1 MTRVILTEPP
11 ECEGR
16 DLGVERSILGAD
28 VELVQCICDDEEEQ
42 LISACRDADVILT
55 AFSPFTRNVIEQLQQ
70 CRLISVTAT
79 GYGNVDLEAAAD
91 AGIRVCAIDEY
102 CTDEVADHVI
112 LLMLSLSR
120 RLTEYH
126 KQVQEDRSWQF
137 DSLQG
142 LSRMRDLTLGIV
154 GFGRIGQAV
163 ARRAQGFGLTI
174 MAFDP
179 YPNAERFADL
189 GARSCTLSELYSD
202 ADIISL
208 NCALTADNEHLIDKD
223 AFEQMKRKPLIINCA
238 RGALID
244 EEAMVTAL
252 DTGQIS
258 GAGLDV
264 LTDESPNLSSSRLI
278 GRENV
283 ILTPHVAFYSDS
295 AMLDNRRISTANV
308 RNFLDGKDED
318 VRRYVL

>member
-1 MTRVILTEPP
+1 VTRVVLTEPP
-11 ECEGR
+11 EYEGR
-16 DLGVERSILGAD
+16 DLSVERSILGAD
-28 VELVQCICDDEEEQ
+28 VELVTFICDDDEES

-55 AFSPFTRNVIEQLQQ
+55 AFSPFTRNIIEQLQQ
-70 CRLISVTAT
+70 CRLISITAT

-112 LLMLSLSR
+112 LLMLALCR

-126 KQVQEDRSWQF
+126 KQVQEDMSWQF

-142 LSRMRDLTLGIV
+142 LTRMRDLTLGIV

-179 YPNAERFADL
+179 FPNEELGADL
-189 GARSCTLSELYSD
+189 GVRYCTLEELYAN

-208 NCALTADNEHLIDKD
+208 NCSLTADNENLIDKD
-223 AFEQMKRKPLIINCA
+223 AFEQMKRSPLIINCA

-244 EEAMVTAL
+244 EEAMVRAL

-264 LTDESPNLSSSRLI
+264 LKDESPDLSSSKLM
-278 GRENV
+278 GHSNV
-283 ILTPHVAFYSDS
+283 ILTPHIAFYSDAS
-295 AMLDNRRISTANV
+295 MLDNRMISTANV

>member
-28 VELVQCICDDEEEQ
+28 VELVQCICDDDEES
-42 LISACRDADVILT
+42 LIAACRDADVILT